1 MSHPWRGGRGTGG
14 GSALPMA
21 PPPPPHTHRSHTH
34 THHALARAQRLEDIC
49 ALERTVGDAAAWAA
63 LRPREREEKKAFLE
77 SQQATTRGFMRM
89 AVRWG
94 AGRGG
99 GDIRGS
105 VCACM
110 GDGGQGDLL
119 PSPPLTHPTL
129 HPTLQPSL
137 ASPHPPHTPSP
148 PAPCTCSTPWWP
160 TVLCTLGSCA
170 PPSTRVPRRR

>member
-99 GDIRGS
+99 GIFAAL
-105 VCACM
+105 CARAWEM
-110 GDGGQGDLL
+110 GGRAT
-119 PSPPLTHPTL
+119 S
-129 HPTLQPSL
+129 S
-137 ASPHPPHTPSP
+137 
-148 PAPCTCSTPWWP
+148 PAPH
-160 TVLCTLGSCA
+160 
-170 PPSTRVPRRR
+170 